1 MPSNSMTNTAV
12 VVGATGIVGR
22 AIAAKL
28 AALGGWRVFGATRS
42 GGTVLGLDQ
51 GIAVDLLD
59 AAEARRRLEAARG
72 ATHLFFAG
80 YAPQRGFP
88 QEVGP
93 NLALLV
99 NAVEG
104 LEAAG
109 APLRHVTLVTG
120 AKYYG
125 VHLGRSA
132 APAAE
137 HEPRHLGPNYYY
149 AQEDYLRSRSDAA
162 WRWTHL
168 IPTHVTG
175 FALGNPM
182 NLALSIAVYASLVRE
197 AGLRLDFPGPA
208 AAFGAMTQVVDAE
221 QLAEAAA
228 WSATTPQAAGE
239 VFNVANGD
247 PTRWSRLWPAFAD
260 YFGVPAGGPRPIPL
274 SSFMP
279 ELAPLWR
286 SLAAR
291 HGLVQPE
298 LGPLVNWGFLEFLF
312 AIEYD
317 IVAAQITGFRQGR
330 SCDANSQF
338 AGTGLVLAVAG
349 PGRIG
354 VGLPFSPRVPP
365 SPSACDHPGPLWL
378 RRDRSSRTRRA
389 PAQGIRKP
397 HPTRPGVRAVLRG
410 DRHSRSLQPE
420 LGGTWTS
427 GRLWAGAWF

>member
-1 MPSNSMTNTAV
+1 MLSNSMTNTAV
-12 VVGATGIVGR
+12 VVGSTGIVGR

-28 AALGGWRVFGATRS
+28 AERGGWRVVGVTRS
-42 GGTVLGLDQ
+42 GGTVPGLDEA
-51 GIAVDLLD
+51 IAVDLLD

-72 ATHLFFAG
+72 STHLFFAG
-80 YAPQRGFP
+80 YAPQGGFP

-104 LEAAG
+104 IEAAG
-109 APLRHVTLVTG
+109 APLLHVTLVTG

-125 VHLGRSA
+125 VHLGPSA

-137 HEPRHLGPNYYY
+137 TEPRHLGPNYYY

-168 IPTHVTG
+168 IPTHLTG
-175 FALGNPM
+175 FAVGNPM

-197 AGLRLDFPGPA
+197 AGLRLDFPGTA
-208 AAFGAMTQVVDAE
+208 AAFEAMTQVVDAE

-228 WSATTPQAAGE
+228 WSALTPQAAGE

-247 PTRWSRLWPAFAD
+247 PTRWSRLWPALAD
-260 YFGVPAGGPRPIPL
+260 HFGVPAGGPRPIPL

-286 SLAAR
+286 AMSAR
-291 HGLVQPE
+291 YGLVQPE
-298 LGPLVNWGFLEFLF
+298 LGSLVNWGFLEFLF

-317 IVAAQITGFRQGR
+317 F
-330 SCDANSQF
+330 
-338 AGTGLVLAVAG
+338 VLALG
-349 PGRIG
+349 KI
-354 VGLPFSPRVPP
+354 
-365 SPSACDHPGPLWL
+365 
-378 RRDRSSRTRRA
+378 RRA
-389 PAQGIRKP
+389 GFTRQPDTLEGFLSRFDEYRRARII
-397 HPTRPGVRAVLRG
+397 PT
-410 DRHSRSLQPE
+410 
-420 LGGTWTS
+420 
-427 GRLWAGAWF
+427 F